1 MGFRLCSSDNRG
13 STSSIEQSL
22 PANKISS
29 GSDGSHVVISLVYRF
44 TAFFAAPHILL
55 QGGGWGW
62 LKRLHHQVGVAE
74 C

>member
-13 STSSIEQSL
+13 STVLSNPYQPMKSVLEVM
-22 PANKISS
+22 
-29 GSDGSHVVISLVYRF
+29 VVISLVYRF

-62 LKRLHHQVGVAE
+62 LKRLHHQVDVAE